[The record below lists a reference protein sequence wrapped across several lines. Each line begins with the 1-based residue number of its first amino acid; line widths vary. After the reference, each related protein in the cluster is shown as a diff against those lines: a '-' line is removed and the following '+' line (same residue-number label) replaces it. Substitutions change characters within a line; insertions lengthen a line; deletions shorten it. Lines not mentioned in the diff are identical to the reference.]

1 MKFSTVFSIF
11 LAALSVG
18 VGASPIP
25 LDQPG
30 AITVPNGVVSRP
42 FYDGELDKRGTKKPA
57 TSQEKGST
65 ELPTTE
71 SNTYKA
77 VAKVGKNLQP
87 NKYYAFYITNTL
99 KSPPVKEEAPHINEA
114 RKQLGYQHIYY
125 GVGKVT
131 KTTKGGGKNK
141 KEELGFGESMQW
153 DLGFKDGNDHPIT
166 YATQKWNPTS
176 DKRNLH
182 FVGEVSE
189 KVVKKLGDTCK
200 LPMINLLCIR

>member
-25 LDQPG
+25 LDQPS
-30 AITVPNGVVSRP
+30 AIT
-42 FYDGELDKRGTKKPA
+42 RGTRKPA
-57 TSQEKGST
+57 TSQQKGST

-153 DLGFKDGNDHPIT
+153 DLGFKDGDDHPIT
-166 YATQKWNPTS
+166 YATQKWDPTS

-182 FVGEVSE
+182 FVGEISE
-189 KVVKKLGDTCK
+189 KEETGGYL
-200 LPMINLLCIR
+200 